1 MAGGVVGADSGLAVA
16 ERDSAK
22 EDRLG
27 PADAV
32 EGSASE
38 LTSILITV
46 PVFQS
51 VYPRPF
57 KNFLGLAFSTH
68 RESARYRFSVHIPE
82 RQLLHEAMNRTFS
95 GLLETDH
102 QAVIIADDDCF
113 PPIDAISKLLRHFEN
128 GHDIVCGMGYMRNPP
143 YTTTVGRYF
152 PEGPTVVKTGPN
164 HYEFAGFYWLDSL
177 KADSGLVEA
186 DFCGFP
192 IALISRRAIERI
204 EQPWFGT
211 WIDGGACT
219 HDVYFGA
226 KAKKAG
232 LKILVDTSIDCGH
245 LTDAPIITGQ
255 ARDFARRAHKA
266 MQAAGVSG

>member
-1 MAGGVVGADSGLAVA
+1 MEGSVVGLDSGLAVA
-16 ERDSAK
+16 GRDPA
-22 EDRLG
+22 EDKRLG
-27 PADAV
+27 AADCV
-32 EGSASE
+32 EGPARA
-38 LTSILITV
+38 LTSILVTV

-68 RESARYRFSVHIPE
+68 SEAARYKFSVHIPE
-82 RQLLHEAMNRTFS
+82 RQLLHDAMNRTFS
-95 GLLETDH
+95 GLLETDN

-113 PPIDAISKLLRHFEN
+113 PPIDAISKLLRHFEA

-143 YTTTVGRYF
+143 YTTTVGRYY
-152 PEGPTVVKTGPN
+152 PEGPTVVKTGED
-164 HYEFAGFYWLDSL
+164 HYEFAGFHWLDSL
-177 KADSGLVEA
+177 RSDSGLVEA

-192 IALISRRAIERI
+192 IAMISRRAIQRI

-211 WIDGGACT
+211 WIDGGSCT

-245 LTDAPIITGQ
+245 LTDAPVITGQ
-255 ARDFARRAHKA
+255 ARDFARKAHTALKT
-266 MQAAGVSG
+266 AGVSA